1 MKVTNQE
8 LREMS
13 DRDVAVKV
21 EELRRE
27 LFKLRI
33 SARTS
38 PDRSYPSKKQALR
51 RSIARA
57 LTHLRQRQLQ
67 SS

>member
-1 MKVTNQE
+1 MRVQNQE
-8 LREMS
+8 LRDMS
-13 DRDVAVKV
+13 DQDIALKV

-38 PDRSYPSKKQALR
+38 PDRSYPSKKKALR

>member
-8 LREMS
+8 LRDMS
-13 DRDVAVKV
+13 DQDVQVKL

-38 PDRSYPSKKQALR
+38 PDKSYPSKKQKLR
-51 RSIARA
+51 RSIART
-57 LTHLRQRQLQ
+57 LTHARQRQLQ

>member
-1 MKVTNQE
+1 MKITNKE

-13 DRDVAVKV
+13 DQDLVLKV

-38 PDRSYPSKKQALR
+38 PDKAYPSKKQALR

-57 LTHLRQRQLQ
+57 LTHLRERQLQ